1 MATRVRQVEVSVS
14 GDVTH
19 ESGTDFLWG
28 LGAEFSLGPIG
39 VRLEWESVE
48 QGNVDNLSM
57 VSLGATTRF

>member
-1 MATRVRQVEVSVS
+1 MLWREEVSVS

-19 ESGTDFLWG
+19 ESGFDLLWS
-28 LGAEFSLGPIG
+28 LGAEVPLGPIG

-57 VSLGATTRF
+57 VSLGVTTRF